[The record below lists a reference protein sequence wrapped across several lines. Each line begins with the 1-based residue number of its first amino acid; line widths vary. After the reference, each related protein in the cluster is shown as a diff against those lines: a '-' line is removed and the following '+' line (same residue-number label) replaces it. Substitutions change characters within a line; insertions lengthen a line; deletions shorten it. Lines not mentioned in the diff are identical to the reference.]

1 MKKRHA
7 GKKKASGI
15 DIFPI
20 VFSCILLTFVLLLFA
35 SLFSH
40 IYIYLASGEFEYVF
54 VDELLLSLKSG
65 ISVGLFLG
73 VSIWLISYFGS
84 DKAD

>member
-1 MKKRHA
+1 MKKRNT

-40 IYIYLASGEFEYVF
+40 IYLASGEFEYVF

-73 VSIWLISYFGS
+73 ISIWLISYFGS